1 MKQACVVAAL
11 VGLALGVGV
20 EASDPGVTG
29 DYVEARTAE
38 VFTGPCIHG
47 SEGEVSGKEAIMA
60 WRVARGSVNGVALDG
75 LSLVAVVAADKHL
88 SLHEYGAPRPTSI
101 RAVVMTDNRATPA
114 QQQALV
120 AMARALAPGMFN
132 EVIATRTVPITFK
145 RGNDSVHVSAGAAN
159 LDVVTEFEHPT
170 TCGATRW
177 FNTLSKSRG
186 SKPGLTRTQEWSG
199 ADLGPQWKQLDSKS
213 AYVGTFSYAQ

>member
-38 VFTGPCIHG
+38 VFTGPCILG

-132 EVIATRTVPITFK
+132 EVIATRTVPITFE

-186 SKPGLTRTQEWSG
+186 SKPGLTRIQEWSG

>member
-38 VFTGPCIHG
+38 VFTGPCILG

-60 WRVARGSVNGVALDG
+60 WRVARGSVSGVALDG

-132 EVIATRTVPITFK
+132 EVIATRTVPITFE